1 MSMALS
7 LSIPAAAVSLPPKE
21 RDLRL
26 DFFRGLALWLIF
38 LNHIPSNFV
47 GWFTTRNFGFS
58 DAAEMFVFISGYTA
72 AFVYGRVM
80 IERGFT
86 VAGARIL
93 KRAWQIYVAFIFLF
107 MIYLAQISWVAAR
120 FDNPLYIEEMN
131 LLHFLQRPEVVIVEA
146 LLLRFLP
153 ANVDVLPLYIVLMGI
168 FPLLLWMLLRAPN
181 ATLAISFVVYVAAY
195 TQSWNLPG
203 YPQDKVWFFSPYA
216 WQFLFV
222 IGAWC
227 GIGSVHQIDGFLR
240 STTFLLIGGLY
251 LVLAGGLQLAT
262 NLTANLSLE
271 LSWPDWLLIFPLDKT
286 HLSPLR
292 LIHFLVLTAIVVRF
306 VPANAGFLRQP
317 WARPL
322 IICGEHSLE
331 IFCLGVFLS
340 FTAHILMIEVS
351 SRLLFQVL
359 VSLGGIFAMIVLAG
373 IMTWY
378 KKLQSRA
385 PKNLVAKL

>member
-1 MSMALS
+1 MVLS
-7 LSIPAAAVSLPPKE
+7 LSIPASNVALPPKE

-47 GWFTTRNFGFS
+47 GWFTPRNFGFS

-93 KRAWQIYVAFIFLF
+93 KRVWQIYVAFIFLF

-120 FDNPLYIEEMN
+120 FENPLYIEEMN
-131 LLHFLQRPEVVIVEA
+131 LLHFLQRPEIVIVEA

-153 ANVDVLPLYIVLMGI
+153 ANVDVLPLYVVLMAF
-168 FPLLLWMLLRAPN
+168 FPLMLWMLLRAPN
-181 ATLAISFVVYVAAY
+181 VTLALSFVFYLAAY
-195 TQSWNLPG
+195 LQGWNLPG
-203 YPQDKVWFFSPYA
+203 YPDDKSWFFSPFA

-227 GIGSVHQIDGFLR
+227 GIGCVHQIDRFLR
-240 STTFLLIGGLY
+240 SKLFMILGGAY
-251 LVLAGGLQLAT
+251 LAFAAVFTLAT
-262 NLTANLSLE
+262 NLSAALGLTYE
-271 LSWPDWLLIFPLDKT
+271 WPDWLLIFPLDKT
-286 HLSPLR
+286 GLDPLR
-292 LIHFLVLTAIVVRF
+292 LIHFLILTAIVVRF
-306 VPANAGFLRQP
+306 VSADARFLRSD

-351 SRLLFQVL
+351 SRIPFQIA
-359 VSLGGIFAMIVLAG
+359 VSVGGIFVMIAVAG

-385 PKNLVAKL
+385 PKKLAT

>member
-1 MSMALS
+1 MSTALG
-7 LSIPAAAVSLPPKE
+7 LSIPVGEVALPPKA

-80 IERGFT
+80 LERGFT
-86 VAGARIL
+86 VASMRIL

-120 FDNPLYIEEMN
+120 FENPLYIEEMN
-131 LLHFLQRPEVVIVEA
+131 LLHFLQRPEIVIVEA

-153 ANVDVLPLYIVLMGI
+153 ANVDVLPLYIVLMAV
-168 FPLLLWMLLRAPN
+168 FPLMLWLILRVPNIALGLSFFFYLLARH
-181 ATLAISFVVYVAAY
+181 FG
-195 TQSWNLPG
+195 WNLPG
-203 YPQDKVWFFSPYA
+203 YPADKDWFFSPFA

-227 GIGSVHQIDGFLR
+227 GTGGARQIGWLIRSNAFLV
-240 STTFLLIGGLY
+240 LGGLY
-251 LVLAGGLQLAT
+251 LGMAAAFTLAT
-262 NLTANLSLE
+262 NFLQ
-271 LSWPDWLLIFPLDKT
+271 PDQFPDRLLIFPLDKT
-286 HLSPLR
+286 GLDPLR
-292 LIHFLVLTAIVVRF
+292 LAHFLILTAMVVRF
-306 VPANAGFLRQP
+306 VPADAAFLRSR

-351 SRLLFQVL
+351 SRIPFQIL
-359 VSLGGIFAMIVLAG
+359 VSLGGILTMIALAG
-373 IMTWY
+373 VMTWY
-378 KKLQSRA
+378 KKLQNRA
-385 PKNLVAKL
+385 PKNLAA

>member
-7 LSIPAAAVSLPPKE
+7 LSTPSAAVALPPKT

-80 IERGFT
+80 IERGVT
-86 VAGARIL
+86 VGSMRIL
-93 KRAWQIYVAFIFLF
+93 KRVWQIYVAFVFLF

-120 FDNPLYIEEMN
+120 FENPLYIEEMN

-153 ANVDVLPLYIVLMGI
+153 ANVDVLPLYIVLMAF
-168 FPLLLWMLLRAPN
+168 FPLILWMLLRAPN
-181 ATLAISFVVYVAAY
+181 VTLLLSFLFWLAAY

-203 YPQDKVWFFSPYA
+203 YPQDKVWYFSPYA

-227 GIGSVHQIDGFLR
+227 GIGCVHQIDGFLR
-240 STTFLLIGGLY
+240 STAFLVVGGLY
-251 LVLAGGLQLAT
+251 LFFAGGLQLVT
-262 NLTANLSLE
+262 NISANLSLN
-271 LSWPDWLLIFPLDKT
+271 LDWPDWLLIFPLDKT

-292 LIHFLVLTAIVVRF
+292 LLHFLILTAVVVRF
-306 VPANAGFLRQP
+306 VPADARFLRSN

-322 IICGEHSLE
+322 IVCGEHSLE

-351 SRLLFQVL
+351 SRVAFQLL
-359 VSLGGIFAMIVLAG
+359 VSLGGILSMIALAG

-385 PKNLVAKL
+385 PKNLVT

>member
-1 MSMALS
+1 MSTVPS
-7 LSIPAAAVSLPPKE
+7 LTIPAGSVALPPKT

-86 VAGARIL
+86 VGSARIL

-120 FDNPLYIEEMN
+120 FENPLYIEEMN
-131 LLHFLQRPEVVIVEA
+131 LLHFLQRPEIVIVEA
-146 LLLRFLP
+146 MILRFLP
-153 ANVDVLPLYIVLMGI
+153 ANVDVLPLYIVLMLF
-168 FPLLLWMLLRAPN
+168 FPLILWMLLRAPN
-181 ATLAISFVVYVAAY
+181 LTLGLSFIFYVAAY
-195 TQSWNLPG
+195 LQGWNLPG
-203 YPQDKVWFFSPYA
+203 YPQDKVWFFSPFA

-222 IGAWC
+222 VGAWC
-227 GIGSVHQIDGFLR
+227 GIGCVHQFDGILR
-240 STTFLLIGGLY
+240 STWF
-251 LVLAGGLQLAT
+251 LVLAGLYLLLAAGLQLTT
-262 NLTANLSLE
+262 NLTANLSINLN
-271 LSWPDWLLIFPLDKT
+271 WPDWLLIFPLDKT

-292 LIHFLVLTAIVVRF
+292 LFHFLLLTAVVVRF
-306 VPANAGFLRQP
+306 VPADAAFLRQR

-351 SRLLFQVL
+351 TRVGFQVL
-359 VSLGGIFAMIVLAG
+359 VSLGGILAMVALAAV
-373 IMTWY
+373 MTWY
-378 KKLQSRA
+378 KRLQSRA
-385 PKNLVAKL
+385 PKNLAA

>member
-1 MSMALS
+1 MNKAPG
-7 LSIPAAAVSLPPKE
+7 LSIPVGSVTLPPKE

-80 IERGFT
+80 LERGVT
-86 VAGARIL
+86 VASARIL

-120 FDNPLYIEEMN
+120 FENPLYIEEMN
-131 LLHFLQRPEVVIVEA
+131 LLHFLQRPETVVVEA

-153 ANVDVLPLYIVLMGI
+153 ANVDVLPLYIVLMAA
-168 FPLLLWMLLRAPN
+168 FPLILWLLLRAPN
-181 ATLAISFVVYVAAY
+181 LALGLSFIVYLAARHFG
-195 TQSWNLPG
+195 WNLPG
-203 YPQDKVWFFSPYA
+203 YPADKVWFFSPFA

-227 GIGSVHQIDGFLR
+227 GIGGAKQLGWLIR
-240 STTFLLIGGLY
+240 SNVLLVVGGAY
-251 LVLAGGLQLAT
+251 LAFAAVFTLAT
-262 NLTANLSLE
+262 NLLQPE
-271 LSWPDWLLIFPLDKT
+271 LFPDWLLIFPLDKT
-286 HLSPLR
+286 GLDPLR
-292 LIHFLVLTAIVVRF
+292 LAHFLILTAIVVRF
-306 VPANAGFLRQP
+306 VPADARFLRSE

-340 FTAHILMIEVS
+340 LTAHILIIEVS
-351 SRLLFQVL
+351 SRIPFQIL
-359 VSLGGIFAMIVLAG
+359 VSLGGIFAMIALAS

-385 PKNLVAKL
+385 PKNLAA

>member
-1 MSMALS
+1 MRSASALTF
-7 LSIPAAAVSLPPKE
+7 PAPAVALPPKE

-38 LNHIPSNFV
+38 LNHVPSNFV

-80 IERGFT
+80 LERGVT
-86 VAGARIL
+86 VATMRIL
-93 KRAWQIYVAFIFLF
+93 KRVWQIYVAFIFLF

-131 LLHFLQRPEVVIVEA
+131 LLHFLQRPEIVIVQA
-146 LLLRFLP
+146 LILRFLP
-153 ANVDVLPLYIVLMGI
+153 ANVDVLPLYVVLMAF
-168 FPLLLWMLLRAPN
+168 FPLILWMLLRAPN
-181 ATLAISFVVYVAAY
+181 VTLALSFLFYLAARY
-195 TQSWNLPG
+195 FGWNLPG
-203 YPQDKVWFFSPYA
+203 YPEDKSWFFSPYA

-227 GIGSVHQIDGFLR
+227 GTGGAKQIGWLVQSKA
-240 STTFLLIGGLY
+240 LLIVGGLY
-251 LVLAGGLQLAT
+251 LAFAAFMTLAT
-262 NLTANLSLE
+262 NIPLPID
-271 LSWPDWLLIFPLDKT
+271 WPNWLLIFPLDKT
-286 HLSPLR
+286 GLDPMR
-292 LIHFLVLTAIVVRF
+292 LAHFLILTAIVVRF
-306 VPANAGFLRQP
+306 VSADARFLRSA

-351 SRLLFQVL
+351 SRILFQVV
-359 VSLGGIFAMIVLAG
+359 VSLGGLLAMIALAG
-373 IMTWY
+373 VMTWY

-385 PKNLVAKL
+385 PKNLAA

>member
-1 MSMALS
+1 MSMALG
-7 LSIPAAAVSLPPKE
+7 LSIPVGAVTLPPKE

-26 DFFRGLALWLIF
+26 DFFRGAALWLIF

-86 VAGARIL
+86 VASMRIL
-93 KRAWQIYVAFIFLF
+93 KRVWQIYVAFIFLF

-120 FDNPLYIEEMN
+120 FENPLYIEEMN
-131 LLHFLQRPEVVIVEA
+131 LLHFLQRPEIVIVEA

-153 ANVDVLPLYIVLMGI
+153 ANVDVLPLYIVLMAF
-168 FPLLLWMLLRAPN
+168 FPLMLWFILRAPN
-181 ATLAISFVVYVAAY
+181 IALAASFVLYLAARY
-195 TQSWNLPG
+195 FGWNLQA
-203 YPQDKVWFFSPYA
+203 YPADKVWYFSPFA

-227 GIGSVHQIDGFLR
+227 GTGGARQIGWLIR
-240 STTFLLIGGLY
+240 SKALLILGGAY
-251 LVLAGGLQLAT
+251 LAFAAFMTLAT
-262 NLTANLSLE
+262 NIPLPIDFPN
-271 LSWPDWLLIFPLDKT
+271 WLLIFPLDKT
-286 HLSPLR
+286 GLDPLR
-292 LIHFLVLTAIVVRF
+292 LAHFLILTAIVVRF
-306 VPANAGFLRQP
+306 VPADAQFLRSD
-317 WARPL
+317 WAKPL
-322 IICGEHSLE
+322 ILCGEHSLE
-331 IFCLGVFLS
+331 VFCLGVFLS

-351 SRLLFQVL
+351 SRILFQVF
-359 VSLGGIFAMIVLAG
+359 VSFGGIFAMIALAG

-385 PKNLVAKL
+385 PKNLAV

>member
-1 MSMALS
+1 MSLAAT
-7 LSIPAAAVSLPPKE
+7 LSIPQAAVSLPPKE

-80 IERGFT
+80 IERGPT
-86 VAGARIL
+86 VASMRIL
-93 KRAWQIYVAFIFLF
+93 KRVWQIYVAFVFLF
-107 MIYLAQISWVAAR
+107 VIYLAQISWVAAR
-120 FDNPLYIEEMN
+120 FENPLYIEEMN
-131 LLHFLQRPEVVIVEA
+131 LMHFLQRPEIVIVEA

-153 ANVDVLPLYIVLMGI
+153 ANVDVLPLYIVLMAF
-168 FPLLLWMLLRAPN
+168 FPLILWMLLRAPN
-181 ATLAISFVVYVAAY
+181 LTLGLSFLFWVAAY

-227 GIGSVHQIDGFLR
+227 GIGCVHQIDGLLR
-240 STTFLLIGGLY
+240 STAFLIVAGLY
-251 LVLAGGLQLAT
+251 LALAGGLQLVT
-262 NLTANLSLE
+262 NLSVIFSLNLR
-271 LSWPDWLLIFPLDKT
+271 WPDWLLIFPLDKT

-292 LIHFLVLTAIVVRF
+292 LLHFLLLTAIVVRF
-306 VPANAGFLRQP
+306 VPANARFLRDA

-322 IICGEHSLE
+322 IVCGEHSLE

-351 SRLLFQVL
+351 SRILFQVF
-359 VSLGGIFAMIVLAG
+359 VSLGGILTMIALAG

-385 PKNLVAKL
+385 QKNLVT

>member
-1 MSMALS
+1 MSLAAT
-7 LSIPAAAVSLPPKE
+7 LSIPQAAVSLPPKE

-80 IERGFT
+80 IERGPT
-86 VAGARIL
+86 VASMRIL
-93 KRAWQIYVAFIFLF
+93 KRVWQIYVAFVFLF
-107 MIYLAQISWVAAR
+107 VIYLAQISWVAAR
-120 FDNPLYIEEMN
+120 FENPLYIEEMN
-131 LLHFLQRPEVVIVEA
+131 LMHFLQRPEIVIVEA

-153 ANVDVLPLYIVLMGI
+153 ANVDVLPLYIVLMAF
-168 FPLLLWMLLRAPN
+168 FPLILWMLLRAPN
-181 ATLAISFVVYVAAY
+181 LTLGLSFLFWVAAY

-203 YPQDKVWFFSPYA
+203 YPQDKVWYFSPYA

-227 GIGSVHQIDGFLR
+227 GIGCIRQIDGILR
-240 STTFLLIGGLY
+240 STAFLIVAVLY
-251 LVLAGGLQLAT
+251 LALAGGLQLVT
-262 NLTANLSLE
+262 NLSVIFSLNLR
-271 LSWPDWLLIFPLDKT
+271 WPDWLLIFPLDKT

-292 LIHFLVLTAIVVRF
+292 LLHFLLLTAVVVRF
-306 VPANAGFLRQP
+306 VPANARFLRDA

-351 SRLLFQVL
+351 SRILFQVF
-359 VSLGGIFAMIVLAG
+359 VSLGGILTMIALAG

-385 PKNLVAKL
+385 QKNPVT

>member
-1 MSMALS
+1 MSLAAT
-7 LSIPAAAVSLPPKE
+7 LSIPQAAVSLPPKE

-80 IERGFT
+80 IERGPT
-86 VAGARIL
+86 VASMRIL
-93 KRAWQIYVAFIFLF
+93 KRVWQIYVAFVFLF
-107 MIYLAQISWVAAR
+107 VIYLAQISWVAAR
-120 FDNPLYIEEMN
+120 FENPLYIEEMN
-131 LLHFLQRPEVVIVEA
+131 LMHFLQRPEIVIVEA

-153 ANVDVLPLYIVLMGI
+153 ANVDVLPLYIVLMAF
-168 FPLLLWMLLRAPN
+168 FPLILWMLLRAPN
-181 ATLAISFVVYVAAY
+181 PTLGLSFLFWLAAY

-227 GIGSVHQIDGFLR
+227 GIGCVHQIDGILR
-240 STTFLLIGGLY
+240 STAFLIVAGLY
-251 LVLAGGLQLAT
+251 LALAGGLQLVT
-262 NLTANLSLE
+262 NLSVIFSLNLR
-271 LSWPDWLLIFPLDKT
+271 WPDWLLIFPLDKT

-292 LIHFLVLTAIVVRF
+292 LIHFLMLTAIVVRF
-306 VPANAGFLRQP
+306 VPANARFLRDT

-351 SRLLFQVL
+351 SRIPFQVF
-359 VSLGGIFAMIVLAG
+359 VSLGGILTMIALAG

-385 PKNLVAKL
+385 QKNPAT

>member
-1 MSMALS
+1 MTIALD
-7 LSIPAAAVSLPPKE
+7 LSIPARSVALPPKA

-86 VAGARIL
+86 VGGARIL

-120 FDNPLYIEEMN
+120 FENPLYIEEMN
-131 LLHFLQRPEVVIVEA
+131 LLHFLQRPEIVIVEA

-153 ANVDVLPLYIVLMGI
+153 ANVDVLPLYIVLMTF
-168 FPLLLWMLLRAPN
+168 FPLILWMLLRAPN
-181 ATLAISFVVYVAAY
+181 ATLGLSFLFYVAAY
-195 TQSWNLPG
+195 TQGWNLPG
-203 YPQDKVWFFSPYA
+203 YPQDKVWFFSPFA

-227 GIGSVHQIDGFLR
+227 GIGCVHQLDGFLR
-240 STTFLLIGGLY
+240 SRIFLIAGGLY
-251 LVLAGGLQLAT
+251 LLFAAGMTLTT
-262 NLTANLSLE
+262 NLPLNIA
-271 LSWPDWLLIFPLDKT
+271 WPDWLLIFPLDKT
-286 HLSPLR
+286 GLSPLR
-292 LIHFLVLTAIVVRF
+292 LVHFLVLTAIVVRF
-306 VPANAGFLRQP
+306 VPADARFLRSD

-351 SRLLFQVL
+351 SRILFQVL
-359 VSLGGIFAMIVLAG
+359 VSLGGIFAMIALAG
-373 IMTWY
+373 VMTWY
-378 KKLQSRA
+378 KKLQSQA
-385 PKNLVAKL
+385 PKNLTT

>member
-1 MSMALS
+1 MSLALP
-7 LSIPAAAVSLPPKE
+7 LSIPVGAVAFPPRA

-26 DFFRGLALWLIF
+26 DFFRGMALWLIF

-80 IERGFT
+80 LERGFP
-86 VAGARIL
+86 VASARIL

-120 FDNPLYIEEMN
+120 FENPLYVEEMN
-131 LLHFLQRPEVVIVEA
+131 LMHFLQRPEVVVVEA

-153 ANVDVLPLYIVLMGI
+153 ANVDVLPLYIVLMAVFPGI
-168 FPLLLWMLLRAPN
+168 LWMVLRAPN
-181 ATLAISFVVYVAAY
+181 IALAISFVVYVAARMY
-195 TQSWNLPG
+195 GWNLQG
-203 YPQDKVWFFSPYA
+203 YPIDKAWYFSPFA

-227 GIGSVHQIDGFLR
+227 GVGAARQLDRLIRSNVFLI
-240 STTFLLIGGLY
+240 LGGLY
-251 LVLAGGLQLAT
+251 LAFAAFMTLAT
-262 NLTANLSLE
+262 NIPLDVNF
-271 LSWPDWLLIFPLDKT
+271 PNWLLIFPLDKT
-286 HLSPLR
+286 GLDPLR
-292 LIHFLVLTAIVVRF
+292 LVHFLVLTAVVVRF
-306 VPANAGFLRQP
+306 VPADAAFLRSA

-340 FTAHILMIEVS
+340 FTAHILLIEIS
-351 SRLLFQVL
+351 SRIPFQVF
-359 VSLGGIFAMIVLAG
+359 VSLGGIVAMVALAG
-373 IMTWY
+373 LMTWY
-378 KKLQSRA
+378 KKLQSQA
-385 PKNLVAKL
+385 PKNLVA

>member
-1 MSMALS
+1 MSLAAT
-7 LSIPAAAVSLPPKE
+7 LSIPQAAVSLPPKE

-80 IERGFT
+80 IERGPT
-86 VAGARIL
+86 VASMRIL
-93 KRAWQIYVAFIFLF
+93 KRVWQIYVAFVFLF
-107 MIYLAQISWVAAR
+107 VIYLAQISWVAAR
-120 FDNPLYIEEMN
+120 CENPLYIEEMN
-131 LLHFLQRPEVVIVEA
+131 LMHFLQRPEIVIVEA

-153 ANVDVLPLYIVLMGI
+153 ANVDVLPLYIVLMAF
-168 FPLLLWMLLRAPN
+168 FPLILWMLLRAPN
-181 ATLAISFVVYVAAY
+181 LTLGLSFLFWLAAY

-227 GIGSVHQIDGFLR
+227 GIGCVHQIDGILR
-240 STTFLLIGGLY
+240 STAFLIVAGLY
-251 LVLAGGLQLAT
+251 LALAGGLQLVT
-262 NLTANLSLE
+262 NLSVIFSLNLR
-271 LSWPDWLLIFPLDKT
+271 WPDWLLIFPLDKT

-292 LIHFLVLTAIVVRF
+292 LIHFLMLTAIVVRF
-306 VPANAGFLRQP
+306 VPANARFLRDT

-351 SRLLFQVL
+351 SRIPFQVF
-359 VSLGGIFAMIVLAG
+359 VSLGGILTMIALAG

-385 PKNLVAKL
+385 QKNPAT

>member
-1 MSMALS
+1 MSTALS
-7 LSIPAAAVSLPPKE
+7 LSIPAAGVSLPPKE

-120 FDNPLYIEEMN
+120 FENPLYIEEMN
-131 LLHFLQRPEVVIVEA
+131 LLHFLQRPEIVIVEA

-153 ANVDVLPLYIVLMGI
+153 ANVDVLPLYIVLMGF
-168 FPLLLWMLLRAPN
+168 FPLILWMLLRAPN
-181 ATLAISFVVYVAAY
+181 VTLGLSFIFYVAAY
-195 TQSWNLPG
+195 TQGWNLPG
-203 YPQDKVWFFSPYA
+203 YPQDKSWYFSPYA

-227 GIGSVHQIDGFLR
+227 GIGCVHQLDGFLR
-240 STTFLLIGGLY
+240 SRLFLILGGFY
-251 LVLAGGLQLAT
+251 LAFAAGMTLAT
-262 NLTANLSLE
+262 NIPLNIN
-271 LSWPDWLLIFPLDKT
+271 WPDWLLIFPLDKT
-286 HLSPLR
+286 GLSPLR
-292 LIHFLVLTAIVVRF
+292 LIHFLVLTAVVVRF
-306 VPANAGFLRQP
+306 VPANAQFLRSD

-322 IICGEHSLE
+322 IVCGEHSLE
-331 IFCLGVFLS
+331 IFCFGVFLS
-340 FTAHILMIEVS
+340 FTAHILTIEVS
-351 SRLLFQVL
+351 SRVGFQVL
-359 VSLGGIFAMIVLAG
+359 VSLGGIVAMIALAG

-385 PKNLVAKL
+385 PKNLAA

>member
-1 MSMALS
+1 MVLS
-7 LSIPAAAVSLPPKE
+7 LSIPASNVALPPKE

-47 GWFTTRNFGFS
+47 GWFTPRNFGFS

-93 KRAWQIYVAFIFLF
+93 KRVWQIYVAFIFLF

-120 FDNPLYIEEMN
+120 FENPLYIEEMN
-131 LLHFLQRPEVVIVEA
+131 LLHFLQRPEIVIVEA

-153 ANVDVLPLYIVLMGI
+153 ANVDVLPLYVVLMAF
-168 FPLLLWMLLRAPN
+168 FPLMLWMLLRAPN
-181 ATLAISFVVYVAAY
+181 VTLALSFVFYLAARHFG
-195 TQSWNLPG
+195 WNLPG
-203 YPQDKVWFFSPYA
+203 YPDDKSWFFSPFA

-227 GIGSVHQIDGFLR
+227 GIGCVHQIDRFLY
-240 STTFLLIGGLY
+240 SKVFMILGGVY
-251 LVLAGGLQLAT
+251 LAFAAVFTLAT
-262 NLTANLSLE
+262 NLSAALGLTYE
-271 LSWPDWLLIFPLDKT
+271 WPDWLLIFPLDKT
-286 HLSPLR
+286 GLDPLR
-292 LIHFLVLTAIVVRF
+292 LIHFLILTAIVVRF
-306 VPANAGFLRQP
+306 VSADARFLRSD

-351 SRLLFQVL
+351 SRIPFQIA
-359 VSLGGIFAMIVLAG
+359 VSLGGIFVMIAVAG

-385 PKNLVAKL
+385 PKKLAT

>member
-1 MSMALS
+1 MRSASS
-7 LSIPAAAVSLPPKE
+7 LTFPSAAVALPPKE

-80 IERGFT
+80 IERGVT
-86 VAGARIL
+86 VGSMRIL
-93 KRAWQIYVAFIFLF
+93 KRVWQIYVAFVFLF
-107 MIYLAQISWVAAR
+107 MIYLAQISWFAAR
-120 FDNPLYIEEMN
+120 FENPLYIEEMN
-131 LLHFLQRPEVVIVEA
+131 LLHFLQRPEIVIVEA

-153 ANVDVLPLYIVLMGI
+153 ANVDVLALYIVLMGF
-168 FPLLLWMLLRAPN
+168 FPLILWMLLRAPN
-181 ATLAISFVVYVAAY
+181 VTLALSFLFWLAAY

-203 YPQDKVWFFSPYA
+203 YPQDKAWYFSPYA

-227 GIGSVHQIDGFLR
+227 GIGCVHQIDGFLR
-240 STTFLLIGGLY
+240 STAFLIVGGLY
-251 LVLAGGLQLAT
+251 LFFAGGLQLVT
-262 NLTANLSLE
+262 NISTNLSLN
-271 LSWPDWLLIFPLDKT
+271 LNWPDWLLIFPLDKT

-292 LIHFLVLTAIVVRF
+292 LLHFLILTAIVVRF
-306 VPANAGFLRQP
+306 VPANARFLRSA

-322 IICGEHSLE
+322 VICGEHSLE

-340 FTAHILMIEVS
+340 FTAHFLMIEVS
-351 SRLLFQVL
+351 SRVAFQLL
-359 VSLGGIFAMIVLAG
+359 VSLGGILSMIALAG

-378 KKLQSRA
+378 KKLQSQT
-385 PKNLVAKL
+385 PKKLAA

>member
-1 MSMALS
+1 MSLAAT
-7 LSIPAAAVSLPPKE
+7 LSIPQAAVSLPPKE

-58 DAAEMFVFISGYTA
+58 DAAEMFVYISGYPA

-80 IERGFT
+80 IERGPT
-86 VAGARIL
+86 VASMRIL
-93 KRAWQIYVAFIFLF
+93 KRVWQIYVAFVFLF
-107 MIYLAQISWVAAR
+107 VIYLAQISWVAAR
-120 FDNPLYIEEMN
+120 FENPLYIEEMN
-131 LLHFLQRPEVVIVEA
+131 LMHFLQRPEIVIVEA

-153 ANVDVLPLYIVLMGI
+153 ANVDVLPLYIVLMAF
-168 FPLLLWMLLRAPN
+168 FPLILWMLLRAPN
-181 ATLAISFVVYVAAY
+181 LTLGLSFLFWLAAY

-227 GIGSVHQIDGFLR
+227 GIGCVHQIDGILR
-240 STTFLLIGGLY
+240 STAFLIVAGLY
-251 LVLAGGLQLAT
+251 LALAGGLQLVT
-262 NLTANLSLE
+262 NLSVIFSLNLR
-271 LSWPDWLLIFPLDKT
+271 WPDWLLIFPLDKT

-292 LIHFLVLTAIVVRF
+292 LIHFLMLTAIVVRF
-306 VPANAGFLRQP
+306 VPANARFLRDT

-351 SRLLFQVL
+351 SRIPFQVF
-359 VSLGGIFAMIVLAG
+359 VSLGGILTMIALAG

-385 PKNLVAKL
+385 QKNPAT

>member
-1 MSMALS
+1 MSMVLS
-7 LSIPAAAVSLPPKE
+7 LSIPASNVALPPKE

-47 GWFTTRNFGFS
+47 GWFTPRNFGFS

-93 KRAWQIYVAFIFLF
+93 KRVWQIYVAFIFLF

-120 FDNPLYIEEMN
+120 FENPLYIEEMN
-131 LLHFLQRPEVVIVEA
+131 LLHFLQRPEIVIVEA

-153 ANVDVLPLYIVLMGI
+153 ANVDVLPLYVVLMAF
-168 FPLLLWMLLRAPN
+168 FPLMLWMLLRAPN
-181 ATLAISFVVYVAAY
+181 VTLALSFVFYLAARHFG
-195 TQSWNLPG
+195 WNLPG
-203 YPQDKVWFFSPYA
+203 YPDDKSWFFSPFA

-227 GIGSVHQIDGFLR
+227 GIGCVHQIDRFLR
-240 STTFLLIGGLY
+240 SKLFMILGGAY
-251 LVLAGGLQLAT
+251 LAFAAVFTLAT
-262 NLTANLSLE
+262 NLSAALGLTYE
-271 LSWPDWLLIFPLDKT
+271 WPDWLLIFPLDKT
-286 HLSPLR
+286 GLDPLR
-292 LIHFLVLTAIVVRF
+292 LIHFLILTAIVVRF
-306 VPANAGFLRQP
+306 VSADARFLRSD

-351 SRLLFQVL
+351 SRIPFQIA
-359 VSLGGIFAMIVLAG
+359 VSLGGIFVMIAVAG

-385 PKNLVAKL
+385 PKKLAT

>member
-1 MSMALS
+1 MSIAAS
-7 LSIPAAAVSLPPKE
+7 LAIPLGTVVLPPKE

-38 LNHIPSNFV
+38 LNHVPSNFV

-80 IERGFT
+80 LERGET
-86 VAGARIL
+86 VATMRIL
-93 KRAWQIYVAFIFLF
+93 KRVWQIYVAFIFLF

-120 FDNPLYIEEMN
+120 FENPLYIEEMN
-131 LLHFLQRPEVVIVEA
+131 LLHFLQRPEIVIVEA

-153 ANVDVLPLYIVLMGI
+153 ANVDVLPLYVVLMAF
-168 FPLLLWMLLRAPN
+168 FPLILWMLLRAPN
-181 ATLAISFVVYVAAY
+181 VTLVLSFLFYLAARHY
-195 TQSWNLPG
+195 GWNLPA
-203 YPQDKVWFFSPYA
+203 YPDDKSWYFSPYA

-227 GIGSVHQIDGFLR
+227 STGGAKQIGWLIRSNVFLV
-240 STTFLLIGGLY
+240 LGGLY
-251 LVLAGGLQLAT
+251 LAFAAFMTLAT
-262 NLTANLSLE
+262 NIPLPIN
-271 LSWPDWLLIFPLDKT
+271 WPDWLLIFPLDKT
-286 HLSPLR
+286 GLDPMR
-292 LIHFLVLTAIVVRF
+292 LVHFLVLTAIVVRF
-306 VPANAGFLRQP
+306 VHADARFLRSD

-322 IICGEHSLE
+322 ILCGEHSLE

-351 SRLLFQVL
+351 SRILFQVV
-359 VSLGGIFAMIVLAG
+359 VSLGGLLAMIALAG

-385 PKNLVAKL
+385 PKNLAA

>member
-1 MSMALS
+1 MNTVPS
-7 LSIPAAAVSLPPKE
+7 LTIPADSVALPPKA

-80 IERGFT
+80 IDRGFT

-107 MIYLAQISWVAAR
+107 MIYLAQISWVASR
-120 FDNPLYIEEMN
+120 FENPLYIEEMN
-131 LLHFLQRPEVVIVEA
+131 LLHFLQRPEIVIVEA
-146 LLLRFLP
+146 MILRFLP
-153 ANVDVLPLYIVLMGI
+153 ANVDVLPLYIVLMLF
-168 FPLLLWMLLRAPN
+168 FPLILWMLLRAPN
-181 ATLAISFVVYVAAY
+181 LTLGLSFIFYVAAY
-195 TQSWNLPG
+195 LHGWNLPG
-203 YPQDKVWFFSPYA
+203 YPEDKVWFFSPFA

-222 IGAWC
+222 VGAWC
-227 GIGSVHQIDGFLR
+227 GIGCVHQLDRVLR
-240 STTFLLIGGLY
+240 SNAFLILAGLY
-251 LVLAGGLQLAT
+251 LLLAAGLQLTT
-262 NLTANLSLE
+262 NLTANLSINLD
-271 LSWPDWLLIFPLDKT
+271 WPDWLLIFPLDKT

-292 LIHFLVLTAIVVRF
+292 LLHFLLLTAVVVRF
-306 VPANAGFLRQP
+306 VPADAAFLRQR
-317 WARPL
+317 WAKPL

-351 SRLLFQVL
+351 TRVGFQVF
-359 VSLGGIFAMIVLAG
+359 VSLGGILAMVTLAAV
-373 IMTWY
+373 MTWY
-378 KKLQSRA
+378 KRLQSRA
-385 PKNLVAKL
+385 PKNLAT

>member
-1 MSMALS
+1 MANPLS
-7 LSIPAAAVSLPPKE
+7 LAIPAGTITLPPKT

-38 LNHIPSNFV
+38 LNHVPSNFV

-80 IERGFT
+80 LERGFT

-107 MIYLAQISWVAAR
+107 MIYLAQISWVSAR
-120 FDNPLYIEEMN
+120 FENPLYVEEMN

-146 LLLRFLP
+146 LFLRFLP
-153 ANVDVLPLYIVLMGI
+153 ANVDVLPLYIVLMAV
-168 FPLLLWMLLRAPN
+168 FPLILWLLLRAPN
-181 ATLAISFVVYVAAY
+181 IALGLSFLVYLAARYFG
-195 TQSWNLPG
+195 WNLPG
-203 YPQDKVWFFSPYA
+203 YPADKTWFFSPFA

-227 GIGSVHQIDGFLR
+227 GVGAVKQVDWLLR
-240 STTFLLIGGLY
+240 SNWLLILGVIY
-251 LVLAGGLQLAT
+251 LLFACGMQLS
-262 NLTANLSLE
+262 ANLGMPLE
-271 LSWPDWLLIFPLDKT
+271 IYPDWLLIFPLDKT
-286 HLSPLR
+286 GLDPFR
-292 LIHFLVLTAIVVRF
+292 LAHFLVLTAVVVRF
-306 VPANAGFLRQP
+306 VPADAQFLRSE
-317 WARPL
+317 WAKPL
-322 IICGEHSLE
+322 ILCGEHSLE

-340 FTAHILMIEVS
+340 FTAHILMIEMS
-351 SRLLFQVL
+351 ARIGFQVL
-359 VSLGGIFAMIVLAG
+359 ISLAGILIMIALAG

-378 KKLQSRA
+378 KKMQSRA
-385 PKNLVAKL
+385 PKNLAA

>member
-1 MSMALS
+1 MSIAMG
-7 LSIPAAAVSLPPKE
+7 LSIPVGTVALPPKA

-26 DFFRGLALWLIF
+26 DFFRGAALWLIY

-80 IERGFT
+80 LERGFT
-86 VAGARIL
+86 VASMRIL
-93 KRAWQIYVAFIFLF
+93 KRVWQIYVAFIFLF

-120 FDNPLYIEEMN
+120 FENPLYIEEMN
-131 LLHFLQRPEVVIVEA
+131 LLHFLQRPEIVIVQA

-153 ANVDVLPLYIVLMGI
+153 ANVDVLPLYVVLMAF
-168 FPLLLWMLLRAPN
+168 FPLMLWLILRAPN
-181 ATLAISFVVYVAAY
+181 IALAVSFLLYLTTRYFGWNFEAY
-195 TQSWNLPG
+195 PADKSW
-203 YPQDKVWFFSPYA
+203 YFSPYA

-227 GIGSVHQIDGFLR
+227 GTGGAKQIGWLIR
-240 STTFLLIGGLY
+240 SNALLILGGIY
-251 LVLAGGLQLAT
+251 LVFAAFMTLAT
-262 NLTANLSLE
+262 NIPLPINF
-271 LSWPDWLLIFPLDKT
+271 PNWLLIFPLDKT
-286 HLSPLR
+286 GLDPLR

-306 VPANAGFLRQP
+306 VPADAQFLRSD
-317 WARPL
+317 WAKPL
-322 IICGEHSLE
+322 ILCGEHSLE

-351 SRLLFQVL
+351 SRILFQFV
-359 VSLGGIFAMIVLAG
+359 VSFGGIFAMIALAG

-385 PKNLVAKL
+385 PKNLAA

>member
-1 MSMALS
+1 MSIALP
-7 LSIPAAAVSLPPKE
+7 LSIPVGAVTLPPKT

-26 DFFRGLALWLIF
+26 DFFRGMALWLIF

-80 IERGFT
+80 VERGFT

-93 KRAWQIYVAFIFLF
+93 KRAWQIYVAFVFLF

-120 FDNPLYIEEMN
+120 FENPLYIEEMN
-131 LLHFLQRPEVVIVEA
+131 LMHFLQRPEVVIVEG

-153 ANVDVLPLYIVLMGI
+153 ANVDVLPLYIVLMAAFPGI
-168 FPLLLWMLLRAPN
+168 LWLILRAPN
-181 ATLAISFVVYVAAY
+181 VALALSFILYIATRMYG
-195 TQSWNLPG
+195 WNFPG
-203 YPQDKVWFFSPYA
+203 YPADKVWFFSPYA

-227 GIGSVHQIDGFLR
+227 GVGGTRQLGWLIR
-240 STTFLLIGGLY
+240 SNVLLIVGGLY
-251 LVLAGGLQLAT
+251 LAFAAFMQLAT
-262 NLTANLSLE
+262 NMRLFE
-271 LSWPDWLLIFPLDKT
+271 FPVWLLIFPLDKT
-286 HLSPLR
+286 GLDPLR
-292 LIHFLVLTAIVVRF
+292 LVHFLLVTAVVVRF
-306 VPANAGFLRQP
+306 VPADAQFLRSA

-340 FTAHILMIEVS
+340 FTAHILLIELS
-351 SRLLFQVL
+351 SRIPFQVL
-359 VSLGGIFAMIVLAG
+359 VSLGGILSMVALAG
-373 IMTWY
+373 IMSWY
-378 KKLQSRA
+378 KKLQSQA
-385 PKNLVAKL
+385 PKNLAV

>member
-1 MSMALS
+1 MSSTLA
-7 LSIPAAAVSLPPKE
+7 LSIPASAVAMPPKA

-80 IERGFT
+80 LERGFT

-120 FDNPLYIEEMN
+120 FENPLYIEEMN
-131 LLHFLQRPEVVIVEA
+131 LLHFLQRPEIVIVEA

-153 ANVDVLPLYIVLMGI
+153 ANVDVLPLYIILMGF
-168 FPLLLWMLLRAPN
+168 FPLILWMLLRAPN
-181 ATLAISFVVYVAAY
+181 ITLGLSFVFYLAAY
-195 TQSWNLPG
+195 TQGWNLPG

-227 GIGSVHQIDGFLR
+227 GIGCVHQIDGFLR
-240 STTFLLIGGLY
+240 SRPFLILGGAY
-251 LVLAGGLQLAT
+251 LLFAAGMTLAT
-262 NLTANLSLE
+262 NIPLNIN
-271 LSWPDWLLIFPLDKT
+271 WPDWLLIFPLDKT
-286 HLSPLR
+286 GLSPLR
-292 LIHFLVLTAIVVRF
+292 LIHFLVLTAVVVRF
-306 VPANAGFLRQP
+306 VPADAQFLRRA

-322 IICGEHSLE
+322 IVCGEHSLE
-331 IFCLGVFLS
+331 IFCFGVFLS

-351 SRLLFQVL
+351 TRVVFQVL
-359 VSLGGIFAMIVLAG
+359 VSFGGIFAMIALAG

-378 KKLQSRA
+378 KKLQSQT
-385 PKNLVAKL
+385 PKKLAA

>member
-7 LSIPAAAVSLPPKE
+7 LSIPASNVALPPKE

-38 LNHIPSNFV
+38 LNHIPSGFV

-80 IERGFT
+80 IDRGFT
-86 VAGARIL
+86 VASMRIL
-93 KRAWQIYVAFIFLF
+93 KRVWQIYVAFIFLF

-120 FDNPLYIEEMN
+120 FENPLYIEEMN
-131 LLHFLQRPEVVIVEA
+131 LLHFLQRPEIVIVEA

-153 ANVDVLPLYIVLMGI
+153 ANVDVLPLYVVLMAF
-168 FPLLLWMLLRAPN
+168 FPLILWMLLRAPN
-181 ATLAISFVVYVAAY
+181 VTLVLSFVFYLAARY
-195 TQSWNLPG
+195 FGWNLPA
-203 YPQDKVWFFSPYA
+203 YPADKSWFFSPYA

-222 IGAWC
+222 AGAWC
-227 GIGSVHQIDGFLR
+227 GIGCVHQLDGFLR
-240 STTFLLIGGLY
+240 SKAFLILGGAY
-251 LVLAGGLQLAT
+251 LFITGVFTLAT
-262 NLTANLSLE
+262 NLSANLNLTYE
-271 LSWPDWLLIFPLDKT
+271 WPDWLLIFPLDKT
-286 HLSPLR
+286 GLDPLR
-292 LIHFLVLTAIVVRF
+292 LAHFLILTAVVVRF
-306 VPANAGFLRQP
+306 APANAAFLRSP

-322 IICGEHSLE
+322 ILCGEHSLE

-351 SRLLFQVL
+351 SRIPFQV
-359 VSLGGIFAMIVLAG
+359 VISLGGIAAMIALAG
-373 IMTWY
+373 VMTWY
-378 KKLQSRA
+378 KKLQTQA
-385 PKNLVAKL
+385 PKNLAA

>member
-7 LSIPAAAVSLPPKE
+7 LSIPAAAVTLPPKA

-86 VAGARIL
+86 VASMRIL
-93 KRAWQIYVAFIFLF
+93 KRVWQIYVAFVFLF

-120 FDNPLYIEEMN
+120 FENPLYIEEMN
-131 LLHFLQRPEVVIVEA
+131 LLHFLQRPEIVIVEA

-153 ANVDVLPLYIVLMGI
+153 ANVDVLPLYIVLMGF
-168 FPLLLWMLLRAPN
+168 FPLILWMLLRAPN
-181 ATLAISFVVYVAAY
+181 LTLGLSFLFWLAAY
-195 TQSWNLPG
+195 AQSWNFQG
-203 YPQDKVWFFSPYA
+203 YPQDKVWYFSPYA

-227 GIGSVHQIDGFLR
+227 GIGCVRQVDGFLR
-240 STTFLLIGGLY
+240 SSAFLILGGLY
-251 LVLAGGLQLAT
+251 LLFAGGLQLAT
-262 NLTANLSLE
+262 NITANLSLT
-271 LSWPDWLLIFPLDKT
+271 LDWPDWLLIFPLDKT

-292 LIHFLVLTAIVVRF
+292 LLHFLVLTAVVVRF
-306 VPANAGFLRQP
+306 VPPDARFLRSP

-322 IICGEHSLE
+322 ILCGEHSLE

-351 SRLLFQVL
+351 TRLLFQVF
-359 VSLGGIFAMIVLAG
+359 VSLGGIAAMIALAG

-378 KKLQSRA
+378 KKLQTQA
-385 PKNLVAKL
+385 PKNLAT

>member
-7 LSIPAAAVSLPPKE
+7 LSIPANNVALPPKE

-80 IERGFT
+80 IERGVT
-86 VAGARIL
+86 VGSMRIL
-93 KRAWQIYVAFIFLF
+93 KRVWQIYVAFVFLF

-120 FDNPLYIEEMN
+120 FENPLYIEEMN
-131 LLHFLQRPEVVIVEA
+131 LLHFLQRPEIVIVEA

-153 ANVDVLPLYIVLMGI
+153 ANVDVLPLYIVLMAF
-168 FPLLLWMLLRAPN
+168 FPLILWMLLRAPN
-181 ATLAISFVVYVAAY
+181 VTLVLSFLFWLAAY
-195 TQSWNLPG
+195 TQNWNLPG
-203 YPQDKVWFFSPYA
+203 YPQDKVWYFSPYA

-227 GIGSVHQIDGFLR
+227 GIGCAHQIDGFLR
-240 STTFLLIGGLY
+240 STAFLIIGGAY
-251 LVLAGGLQLAT
+251 LFFAGGLQLVT
-262 NLTANLSLE
+262 NISANLSLN
-271 LSWPDWLLIFPLDKT
+271 LNWPDWLLIFPLDKT

-292 LIHFLVLTAIVVRF
+292 LLHFLILTAIVVRF
-306 VPANAGFLRQP
+306 VPANARFLRSS

-322 IICGEHSLE
+322 IVCGEHSLE
-331 IFCLGVFLS
+331 VFCLGVFLS

-351 SRLLFQVL
+351 ARVPFQLL
-359 VSLGGIFAMIVLAG
+359 VSFGGILSMIALAG

-385 PKNLVAKL
+385 PKNLAT